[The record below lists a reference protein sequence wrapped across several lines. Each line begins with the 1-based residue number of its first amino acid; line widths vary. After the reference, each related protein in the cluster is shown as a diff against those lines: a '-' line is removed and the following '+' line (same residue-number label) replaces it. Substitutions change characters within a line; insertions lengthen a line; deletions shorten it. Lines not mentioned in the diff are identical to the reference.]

1 MKKMES
7 DISQNHQEKNK
18 HVRKTTNLEYHI
30 TSQSRNLHRTTQN
43 GLHTQCPTISKRSTT
58 SKVRIMALSGS
69 NWYTVQTYTS
79 KNSSRNAS
87 YLSERNRNVHIN
99 VCSLSPKNLV
109 RLHLHK
115 IEIKGYSLDLERPLR
130 RTH

>member
-1 MKKMES
+1 
-7 DISQNHQEKNK
+7 
-18 HVRKTTNLEYHI
+18 
-30 TSQSRNLHRTTQN
+30 
-43 GLHTQCPTISKRSTT
+43 
-58 SKVRIMALSGS
+58 MALSGS

-79 KNSSRNAS
+79 KNSSQNAS
-87 YLSERNRNVHIN
+87 YLSERNWNVHIN

-115 IEIKGYSLDLERPLR
+115 IEIKGYSLDLKRTLR